1 MIHLKRASFC
11 FLLFLAFQTISCG
24 TQRMLAVTVVN
35 PNENNVTISDADL
48 RVIPVNSTEP
58 TMKGKT
64 DQNGKCLIKG
74 LEPDEY
80 KVKVQKEFVSSEK
93 ESDIL
98 DLKIQKRI
106 DVKIGLP
113 INAAAIKGVVTD
125 KQGKV
130 TSGISQA
137 TIEVQGIAQQRIA
150 MGYTDA
156 EGKFI
161 IGYLQSGDYQI
172 LIYRENYHTKT
183 VPEQGKIELKKG
195 EIRDIGTV
203 LLTKINVIKTSQPGS
218 KKEQTPKIGDGGS
231 GKQE

>member
-1 MIHLKRASFC
+1 
-11 FLLFLAFQTISCG
+11 
-24 TQRMLAVTVVN
+24 MLAVTVVN

-48 RVIPVNSTEP
+48 LVIPVNSTEP
-58 TMKGKT
+58 IMKGKT

-80 KVKVQKEFVSSEK
+80 KVKVQREFVSSEK

-106 DVKIGLP
+106 DVKISLS

-125 KQGKV
+125 KRGIVTDKQGKV
-130 TSGISQA
+130 ISGISQA
-137 TIEVQGIAQQRIA
+137 TIEVQGVAQQRIA
-150 MGYTDA
+150 IGYTDA
-156 EGKFI
+156 EGNFI
-161 IGYLQSGDYQI
+161 IGYLQPGDYQI

-195 EIRDIGTV
+195 EIHDIGTV